1 MKNNQKFLFILLNLG
16 MAISCNPFESN
27 NEKLDKEITIK
38 RADTTSITAPNL
50 IVEDSAN
57 SNCYE
62 QKFGPIGRE
71 NIFKI
76 NFSENNNVIT
86 GLLEYLY
93 YGEAPVAGSIVGKRE
108 KEGEIIVLY
117 TYVQEGRAQY
127 QRIYFKEEKGKLLQK
142 SGELV
147 EIKGVLDL
155 KNKKGNYTDTFNR
168 VPCNNSFL

>member
-62 QKFGPIGRE
+62 QKFGPFGRE
-71 NIFKI
+71 NIF
-76 NFSENNNVIT
+76 
-86 GLLEYLY
+86 
-93 YGEAPVAGSIVGKRE
+93 
-108 KEGEIIVLY
+108 
-117 TYVQEGRAQY
+117 
-127 QRIYFKEEKGKLLQK
+127 
-142 SGELV
+142 
-147 EIKGVLDL
+147 
-155 KNKKGNYTDTFNR
+155 
-168 VPCNNSFL
+168 